1 MLFDIVNGHVIMNPN
16 SLAMPEFKAIWD
28 RDKTK
33 VKELA
38 TKELSYIVF
47 LCDESVKNP
56 YHQYRLSER
65 IKVLKTD
72 FMHNLK
78 WQPDKLIQAAIDKF
92 KTASESTTS
101 RLLIA
106 AKNAT
111 EKLADYFNKVNFSEV
126 TKEGKPIYSS
136 RELASNIKEVGGIV
150 KSLDILEKQVK
161 KEQLESNTVRG
172 GSEVGYYEMPREDF
186 DYGN

>member
-38 TKELSYIVF
+38 IKELSYVVF

-65 IKVLKTD
+65 IKVLKDRKSTRLNSSHTD
-72 FMHNLK
+72 
-78 WQPDKLIQAAIDKF
+78 I
-92 KTASESTTS
+92 S
-101 RLLIA
+101 RM
-106 AKNAT
+106 
-111 EKLADYFNKVNFSEV
+111 
-126 TKEGKPIYSS
+126 PSS
-136 RELASNIKEVGGIV
+136 A
-150 KSLDILEKQVK
+150 
-161 KEQLESNTVRG
+161 
-172 GSEVGYYEMPREDF
+172 
-186 DYGN
+186 

>member
-1 MLFDIVNGHVIMNPN
+1 
-16 SLAMPEFKAIWD
+16 
-28 RDKTK
+28 
-33 VKELA
+33 
-38 TKELSYIVF
+38 
-47 LCDESVKNP
+47 
-56 YHQYRLSER
+56 
-65 IKVLKTD
+65 
-72 FMHNLK
+72 MHNLK

-150 KSLDILEKQVK
+150 KSLDILEKQDK